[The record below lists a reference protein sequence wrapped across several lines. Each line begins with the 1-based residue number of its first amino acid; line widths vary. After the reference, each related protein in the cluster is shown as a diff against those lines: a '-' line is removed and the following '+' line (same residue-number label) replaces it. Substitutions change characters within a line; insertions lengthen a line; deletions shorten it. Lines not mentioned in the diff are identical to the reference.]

1 MDGSAERRP
10 TGRPSVAKALLLCEV
25 RTMSPRSEPP
35 PPVVVP
41 EVLPPEPEPGPDT
54 ASGGPRAGRV
64 AFHPWSALALVV
76 VDNLWNLPE
85 FAVPALL
92 AFTVPMAFVT
102 VFLAVFVA
110 QRRRNQD
117 ARGAAFWKAV
127 FLGVLAA
134 IPTSITG
141 TPVGLAM
148 LAWAGIQHP
157 WRK

>member
-1 MDGSAERRP
+1 
-10 TGRPSVAKALLLCEV
+10 
-25 RTMSPRSEPP
+25 
-35 PPVVVP
+35 
-41 EVLPPEPEPGPDT
+41 
-54 ASGGPRAGRV
+54 V

-85 FAVPALL
+85 FAAPALL

-102 VFLAVFVA
+102 VFLGVFVA

-117 ARGAAFWKAV
+117 SRGAAFWKAV

>member
-1 MDGSAERRP
+1 
-10 TGRPSVAKALLLCEV
+10 
-25 RTMSPRSEPP
+25 MSPQSEPP
-35 PPVVVP
+35 PQVVVP

-54 ASGGPRAGRV
+54 AASGSPRAGRV

-117 ARGAAFWKAV
+117 SRGAALAKAV

>member
-1 MDGSAERRP
+1 
-10 TGRPSVAKALLLCEV
+10 
-25 RTMSPRSEPP
+25 MSPQSEPP

-41 EVLPPEPEPGPDT
+41 EVLPPEPAPGPDS

-64 AFHPWSALALVV
+64 AFHAWSALALVV

-85 FAVPALL
+85 FAAPALL
-92 AFTVPMAFVT
+92 AFTVPMAFAT
-102 VFLAVFVA
+102 VFLSVFIA

-117 ARGAAFWKAV
+117 ARGSAFWKAV